1 MAVVK
6 SKPTSAGRRHQVK
19 VVTEGLHKGKPH
31 GPLLETDYV
40 STRWYRAPEII
51 LKANNYN
58 SPVDIFALGCI
69 MAELYLMSP
78 IFCGSSEID

>member
-31 GPLLETDYV
+31 GPLLEKKSKTGGRNNLGRIT
-40 STRWYRAPEII
+40 TRQKREKRRKIKI
-51 LKANNYN
+51 TKK
-58 SPVDIFALGCI
+58 
-69 MAELYLMSP
+69 
-78 IFCGSSEID
+78 